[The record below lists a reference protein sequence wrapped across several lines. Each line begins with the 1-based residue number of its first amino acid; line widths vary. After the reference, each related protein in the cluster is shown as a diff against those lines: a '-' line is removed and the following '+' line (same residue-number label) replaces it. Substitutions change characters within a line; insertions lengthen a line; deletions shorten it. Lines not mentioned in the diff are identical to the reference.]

1 MGDALAVAL
10 LQRRGF
16 TNMDF
21 KSFHPGGKLGSG
33 LMILND
39 IMVKSDML
47 PLCEDTMQM
56 SEALMIMT
64 GKGFGCLGVIN
75 LEGDLIGVITDGD
88 LRRHMGTD
96 LLDKT
101 AADIMTKDPKTVVDT
116 MLAAEALAM
125 MNDNKIQSLFICEES
140 KPIGFIHLHDLLRA
154 GVG

>member
-1 MGDALAVAL
+1 M
-10 LQRRGF
+10 
-16 TNMDF
+16 
-21 KSFHPGGKLGSG
+21 
-33 LMILND
+33 
-39 IMVKSDML
+39 
-47 PLCEDTMQM
+47 
-56 SEALMIMT
+56 
-64 GKGFGCLGVIN
+64 LGVIN

-96 LLDKT
+96 LLNKT